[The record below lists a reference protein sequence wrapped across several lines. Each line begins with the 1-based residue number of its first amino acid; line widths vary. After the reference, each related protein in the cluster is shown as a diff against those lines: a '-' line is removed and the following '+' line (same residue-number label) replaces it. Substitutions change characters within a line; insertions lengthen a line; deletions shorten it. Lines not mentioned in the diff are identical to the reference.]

1 MRPRRLI
8 GRSGAP
14 RDPVV
19 IAGPR
24 RPGRVVVR
32 PLNFTVRRM
41 STTLTHRLIELL
53 IGLALLAYCGY
64 ELYTGQARGAW
75 RSWYRD
81 EQPWSYWTSMV
92 LKLAIAGAFLFGFTT
107 WRN

>member
-1 MRPRRLI
+1 
-8 GRSGAP
+8 
-14 RDPVV
+14 
-19 IAGPR
+19 
-24 RPGRVVVR
+24 
-32 PLNFTVRRM
+32 M
-41 STTLTHRLIELL
+41 STPFTHRLIALL

>member
-1 MRPRRLI
+1 VLTPRALRNCAP
-8 GRSGAP
+8 SAP
-14 RDPVV
+14 R
-19 IAGPR
+19 AGASA
-24 RPGRVVVR
+24 R
-32 PLNFTVRRM
+32 PLSFTVRRM
-41 STTLTHRLIELL
+41 STPFTHRLIALL

-64 ELYTGQARGAW
+64 KLYTGQARGAW

>member
-1 MRPRRLI
+1 L
-8 GRSGAP
+8 
-14 RDPVV
+14 
-19 IAGPR
+19 GPR
-24 RPGRVVVR
+24 VPGEIVGPRPPSDVGAR
-32 PLNFTVRRM
+32 PLNFTVKRM
-41 STTLTHRLIELL
+41 SAAFTHRLIELL

-107 WRN
+107 WHN

>member
-1 MRPRRLI
+1 M
-8 GRSGAP
+8 
-14 RDPVV
+14 
-19 IAGPR
+19 
-24 RPGRVVVR
+24 R

-41 STTLTHRLIELL
+41 STALAHRLAELL
-53 IGLALLAYCGY
+53 IGLALLVYCGY

-92 LKLAIAGAFLFGFTT
+92 LKLAIAGGFLFGFAT